1 MELLCI
7 FAALAVLFLFCA
19 FLTLKCNLHAALAP
33 LSALGIAV
41 AWLTAAGMA
50 NLLLPGT
57 VLLWAVFAGSGVWAL
72 VPHKGQRPA
81 YRRLVT
87 PGAVLF
93 WGMALAFAVY
103 FFIRQPL
110 ATKYDELSLWAT
122 AVKVTKADNR
132 LYALATLG
140 TPWPQTQNPGL
151 PLLSY
156 FFQFLGHYADWKIYV
171 AYDVLAAAV
180 FAAVLG
186 GLNFRQYRIAV
197 PLAAICWFAPW
208 FLTVY
213 NHTIYLDTTY
223 MTAYGDVPAGLA
235 LGGAVALWLA
245 LRKTGGPK
253 WAVLPVLA
261 LAANIKANTFVLSLV
276 AAGLMAVDAWLFAE
290 HPFKKG
296 LARRTG
302 FAIACFAAPMLI
314 YYFWNIRYV
323 GILVAKSASEGG
335 TGETS
340 APLSAVV
347 INGIKIL
354 LGQPVEGFYAER
366 EAQFRTAMADMGH
379 QFWTSDGKLSMI
391 GQGRNVVALI
401 AIVFAVA
408 ILAAASRRLKAR
420 IAVIGA
426 LSGVCFLGY
435 NLMLALSYG
444 FIFKTFQAEQLTDY
458 NRYIYSYYIG
468 WFILALG
475 CLSVALLPQITVKCE
490 ADGPTAVFAATRRQP
505 RLAFELFVLVLA
517 CGMLFRQGQ
526 LILPQLSVLG
536 FADSEF
542 TDRRAERAEA
552 ELVCSYLA
560 PDDRVFYVGQGDNGE
575 GWFSAVFDFYP
586 ILVDYSGTVT
596 TDPDTGETKM
606 IGGGGE
612 LGLPELQP
620 AEGVKNTYYHGFT
633 AQELDDI
640 VRGNGCTVLYIQTLD
655 DIFVQSYADL
665 FTDKLA
671 AAQSGETLLYR
682 VTDAGFAPMPM
693 EVSAQ

>member
-208 FLTVY
+208 FLAVY

-276 AAGLMAVDAWLFAE
+276 AAGLMWYNAARFGSVFDFGANYNLTSNDMTRRGFAVGRIAPAVVTFLLGIPGVQTVFPYLSATKMQTNYMGLTITELYYGGAFACL
-290 HPFKKG
+290 PLLWG
-296 LARRTG
+296 LGCLPLARRRLDRCRDLRAVFHLT
-302 FAIACFAAPMLI
+302 AICTVVLAVLDCQMAGML
-314 YYFWNIRYV
+314 YRYQSDWL
-323 GILVAKSASEGG
+323 G
-335 TGETS
+335 
-340 APLSAVV
+340 PL
-347 INGIKIL
+347 L
-354 LGQPVEGFYAER
+354 
-366 EAQFRTAMADMGH
+366 
-379 QFWTSDGKLSMI
+379 
-391 GQGRNVVALI
+391 
-401 AIVFAVA
+401 
-408 ILAAASRRLKAR
+408 LAAALAWLLAERTLQGRGLPVLTKALR
-420 IAVIGA
+420 TVFPLAVLAGI
-426 LSGVCFLGY
+426 CY
-435 NLMLALSYG
+435 NFCVY
-444 FIFKTFQAEQLTDY
+444 
-458 NRYIYSYYIG
+458 
-468 WFILALG
+468 
-475 CLSVALLPQITVKCE
+475 
-490 ADGPTAVFAATRRQP
+490 FAAEPQMMGQNP
-505 RLAFELFVLVLA
+505 ALYENVSRL
-517 CGMLFRQGQ
+517 
-526 LILPQLSVLG
+526 
-536 FADSEF
+536 
-542 TDRRAERAEA
+542 
-552 ELVCSYLA
+552 
-560 PDDRVFYVGQGDNGE
+560 
-575 GWFSAVFDFYP
+575 
-586 ILVDYSGTVT
+586 
-596 TDPDTGETKM
+596 
-606 IGGGGE
+606 
-612 LGLPELQP
+612 
-620 AEGVKNTYYHGFT
+620 
-633 AQELDDI
+633 
-640 VRGNGCTVLYIQTLD
+640 
-655 DIFVQSYADL
+655 VQFWL
-665 FTDKLA
+665 
-671 AAQSGETLLYR
+671 
-682 VTDAGFAPMPM
+682 
-693 EVSAQ
+693 

>member
-1 MELLCI
+1 MHLCR
-7 FAALAVLFLFCA
+7 AGGAVLFCA

-33 LSALGIAV
+33 LTALGIAV

-72 VPHKGQRPA
+72 VPHKDQRPA

-156 FFQFLGHYADWKIYV
+156 FFQFLGRYADWKIYV

-186 GLNFRQYRIAV
+186 GLNFHQYRIAV

-366 EAQFRTAMADMGH
+366 QSQFTQAMADMGH
-379 QFWTSDGKLSMI
+379 QFWTSDGRLSMI
-391 GQGRNVVALI
+391 GQGRNVVVLI
-401 AIVFAVA
+401 LLVFLVAAICARGRQLKLRIGCIGVLS
-408 ILAAASRRLKAR
+408 LA
-420 IAVIGA
+420 
-426 LSGVCFLGY
+426 CFVGY

-444 FIFKTFQAEQLTDY
+444 FISSRIRLWGWWIITAISIPTISAGSLWRWPAGAPPCKPRMA
-458 NRYIYSYYIG
+458 NRK
-468 WFILALG
+468 
-475 CLSVALLPQITVKCE
+475 PR
-490 ADGPTAVFAATRRQP
+490 PAA
-505 RLAFELFVLVLA
+505 
-517 CGMLFRQGQ
+517 
-526 LILPQLSVLG
+526 
-536 FADSEF
+536 
-542 TDRRAERAEA
+542 
-552 ELVCSYLA
+552 
-560 PDDRVFYVGQGDNGE
+560 
-575 GWFSAVFDFYP
+575 
-586 ILVDYSGTVT
+586 
-596 TDPDTGETKM
+596 
-606 IGGGGE
+606 
-612 LGLPELQP
+612 GLPWRARP
-620 AEGVKNTYYHGFT
+620 VF
-633 AQELDDI
+633 
-640 VRGNGCTVLYIQTLD
+640 C
-655 DIFVQSYADL
+655 
-665 FTDKLA
+665 
-671 AAQSGETLLYR
+671 
-682 VTDAGFAPMPM
+682 
-693 EVSAQ
+693 

>member
-1 MELLCI
+1 
-7 FAALAVLFLFCA
+7 
-19 FLTLKCNLHAALAP
+19 
-33 LSALGIAV
+33 
-41 AWLTAAGMA
+41 
-50 NLLLPGT
+50 
-57 VLLWAVFAGSGVWAL
+57 
-72 VPHKGQRPA
+72 
-81 YRRLVT
+81 
-87 PGAVLF
+87 
-93 WGMALAFAVY
+93 
-103 FFIRQPL
+103 
-110 ATKYDELSLWAT
+110 
-122 AVKVTKADNR
+122 
-132 LYALATLG
+132 
-140 TPWPQTQNPGL
+140 
-151 PLLSY
+151 
-156 FFQFLGHYADWKIYV
+156 
-171 AYDVLAAAV
+171 
-180 FAAVLG
+180 
-186 GLNFRQYRIAV
+186 
-197 PLAAICWFAPW
+197 
-208 FLTVY
+208 
-213 NHTIYLDTTY
+213 
-223 MTAYGDVPAGLA
+223 
-235 LGGAVALWLA
+235 
-245 LRKTGGPK
+245 
-253 WAVLPVLA
+253 
-261 LAANIKANTFVLSLV
+261 
-276 AAGLMAVDAWLFAE
+276 
-290 HPFKKG
+290 
-296 LARRTG
+296 
-302 FAIACFAAPMLI
+302 
-314 YYFWNIRYV
+314 
-323 GILVAKSASEGG
+323 
-335 TGETS
+335 
-340 APLSAVV
+340 
-347 INGIKIL
+347 
-354 LGQPVEGFYAER
+354 
-366 EAQFRTAMADMGH
+366 MADMGH

-475 CLSVALLPQITVKCE
+475 CLSVALLPQITVKGG
-490 ADGPTAVFAATRRQP
+490 ADGPTAVFTAVRRQP
-505 RLAFELFVLVLA
+505 HAVFELFVLALA
-517 CGMLFRQGQ
+517 CGMLFRQNQ

-620 AEGVKNTYYHGFT
+620 AEGVKNTYYHAFT
-633 AQELDDI
+633 AQELDSI

>member
-57 VLLWAVFAGSGVWAL
+57 VLLWAVFAGSGVWVL

-245 LRKTGGPK
+245 LRKTGG
-253 WAVLPVLA
+253 
-261 LAANIKANTFVLSLV
+261 T
-276 AAGLMAVDAWLFAE
+276 LMAGSTLTVHEKIMTTGDQHAVTDFDVDL
-290 HPFKKG
+290 
-296 LARRTG
+296 
-302 FAIACFAAPMLI
+302 
-314 YYFWNIRYV
+314 
-323 GILVAKSASEGG
+323 
-335 TGETS
+335 
-340 APLSAVV
+340 
-347 INGIKIL
+347 
-354 LGQPVEGFYAER
+354 
-366 EAQFRTAMADMGH
+366 
-379 QFWTSDGKLSMI
+379 
-391 GQGRNVVALI
+391 
-401 AIVFAVA
+401 
-408 ILAAASRRLKAR
+408 
-420 IAVIGA
+420 
-426 LSGVCFLGY
+426 
-435 NLMLALSYG
+435 
-444 FIFKTFQAEQLTDY
+444 
-458 NRYIYSYYIG
+458 
-468 WFILALG
+468 
-475 CLSVALLPQITVKCE
+475 
-490 ADGPTAVFAATRRQP
+490 
-505 RLAFELFVLVLA
+505 
-517 CGMLFRQGQ
+517 
-526 LILPQLSVLG
+526 
-536 FADSEF
+536 
-542 TDRRAERAEA
+542 
-552 ELVCSYLA
+552 
-560 PDDRVFYVGQGDNGE
+560 NGE
-575 GWFSAVFDFYP
+575 GCSANVVSRSVAKDVSKQEFISHINGNCACAGHSECDAIIMDHASVIASP
-586 ILVDYSGTVT
+586 ALTANSVDASLIHEAAIGKIA
-596 TDPDTGETKM
+596 GEQLIKLMT
-606 IGGGGE
+606 
-612 LGLPELQP
+612 LGLTEKE
-620 AEGVKNTYYHGFT
+620 AEDQIVNGF
-633 AQELDDI
+633 L
-640 VRGNGCTVLYIQTLD
+640 
-655 DIFVQSYADL
+655 
-665 FTDKLA
+665 K
-671 AAQSGETLLYR
+671 
-682 VTDAGFAPMPM
+682 
-693 EVSAQ
+693 

>member
-7 FAALAVLFLFCA
+7 LAALAVLFLFCA

-33 LSALGIAV
+33 LTALGIAV
-41 AWLTAAGMA
+41 AWLTIVGMA

-57 VLLWAVFAGSGVWAL
+57 VLLWAVFAGSGVCAL

-81 YRRLVT
+81 YRCLVT

-290 HPFKKG
+290 RPFKKG

-366 EAQFRTAMADMGH
+366 QSQFTQAMADMGH
-379 QFWTSDGKLSMI
+379 QFWTSDGRLSMI
-391 GQGRNVVALI
+391 GQGRNIVVLIAAVFVVALLT
-401 AIVFAVA
+401 AG
-408 ILAAASRRLKAR
+408 SRRLRLR
-420 IAVIGA
+420 IGSMGV
-426 LSGVCFLGY
+426 LSAVCFLGY
-435 NLMLALSYG
+435 NLELALSYG
-444 FIFKTFQAEQLTDY
+444 FIFKPFQAERLEDY
-458 NRYIYSYYIG
+458 NRYIESYYIG
-468 WFILALG
+468 WFLMALA
-475 CLSVALLPQITVKCE
+475 CLMIALQPQLETVSKVN
-490 ADGPTAVFAATRRQP
+490 GPTATFTTSRYAPKRPLAAQGIVLLLAVAMLVRQNQI
-505 RLAFELFVLVLA
+505 V
-517 CGMLFRQGQ
+517 
-526 LILPQLSVLG
+526 LPQLSVLG

-542 TDRRAERAEA
+542 ADRKQARAEA
-552 ELVCSYLA
+552 EAVCANLQ
-560 PDDRVFYVGQGDNGE
+560 PDDRVFYVSQGDNGE

-586 ILVDYSGTVT
+586 VLVDYSGIMS
-596 TDPDTGETKM
+596 EM
-606 IGGGGE
+606 NGGGGTF
-612 LGLPELQP
+612 GLPELKP
-620 AEGVKNTYYHGFT
+620 DEGVKATYYHAFT
-633 AQELDDI
+633 ADELDAI
-640 VRGNGCTVLYIQTLD
+640 VRGNGCTVLYLQKIE
-655 DIFVQSYADL
+655 DIFVQSYSDL
-665 FTDKLA
+665 FTDQLA
-671 AAQSGETLLYR
+671 AAQAGETLLYR
-682 VTDAGFAPMPM
+682 VTDTGYAPVEMQGG
-693 EVSAQ
+693 AA

>member
-1 MELLCI
+1 MELLCVLAAV
-7 FAALAVLFLFCA
+7 AALFCGCAV
-19 FLTLKCNLHAALAP
+19 LTLKCRVPASVAP
-33 LSALGIAV
+33 LTALSAIVAV
-41 AWLTAAGMA
+41 LTLAAMAGVLYPAAWLLYLLCLAG
-50 NLLLPGT
+50 
-57 VLLWAVFAGSGVWAL
+57 GVWVAASCR
-72 VPHKGQRPA
+72 GSTGAAQR
-81 YRRLVT
+81 LFT
-87 PGAVLF
+87 PGSVLF
-93 WGMALAFAVY
+93 WGMALAFTVY
-103 FFIRQPL
+103 FFVQQPM
-110 ATKYDELSLWAT
+110 ATDFDELSLWAT
-122 AVKVTKADNR
+122 AVKITKVNDS
-132 LYALATLG
+132 LYAT
-140 TPWPQTQNPGL
+140 
-151 PLLSY
+151 
-156 FFQFLGHYADWKIYV
+156 
-171 AYDVLAAAV
+171 
-180 FAAVLG
+180 
-186 GLNFRQYRIAV
+186 
-197 PLAAICWFAPW
+197 
-208 FLTVY
+208 
-213 NHTIYLDTTY
+213 
-223 MTAYGDVPAGLA
+223 
-235 LGGAVALWLA
+235 
-245 LRKTGGPK
+245 
-253 WAVLPVLA
+253 
-261 LAANIKANTFVLSLV
+261 
-276 AAGLMAVDAWLFAE
+276 
-290 HPFKKG
+290 
-296 LARRTG
+296 
-302 FAIACFAAPMLI
+302 
-314 YYFWNIRYV
+314 
-323 GILVAKSASEGG
+323 
-335 TGETS
+335 
-340 APLSAVV
+340 
-347 INGIKIL
+347 
-354 LGQPVEGFYAER
+354 AER

-408 ILAAASRRLKAR
+408 ILTAASRRLKAR

-444 FIFKTFQAEQLTDY
+444 FIFVPFQAEQLVDY

-475 CLSVALLPQITVKCE
+475 CLSVALLPQITVKGG

-505 RLAFELFVLVLA
+505 HAAFELFVLALA
-517 CGMLFRQGQ
+517 CGMLFRQSQ

-620 AEGVKNTYYHGFT
+620 GEGVKNTYYHAFT
-633 AQELDDI
+633 AEELDSI

-682 VTDAGFAPMPM
+682 VTDAGFTPMQM
-693 EVSAQ
+693 EVSAR

>member
-1 MELLCI
+1 MELLCVLAAV
-7 FAALAVLFLFCA
+7 AALFCGCAV
-19 FLTLKCNLHAALAP
+19 LTLKCRVPASVAP
-33 LSALGIAV
+33 LTALSAIVAV
-41 AWLTAAGMA
+41 LTLAAMAGVLYPAAWLLYLLCLAG
-50 NLLLPGT
+50 
-57 VLLWAVFAGSGVWAL
+57 GVWVAASCR
-72 VPHKGQRPA
+72 GSTGAAQR
-81 YRRLVT
+81 LFT
-87 PGAVLF
+87 PGSVLF
-93 WGMALAFAVY
+93 WGMALAFTVY
-103 FFIRQPL
+103 FFVRQPM
-110 ATKYDELSLWAT
+110 ATDFDELSLWAT
-122 AVKVTKADNR
+122 AVKITKVNDS
-132 LYALATLG
+132 LYATAELG
-140 TPWPQTQNPGL
+140 TPWAATQNPGL
-151 PLLSY
+151 PLLAY
-156 FFQFLGHYADWKIYV
+156 FFQFFGDYSDWKIYV
-171 AYDVLAAAV
+171 GYDILYFSV
-180 FAAVLG
+180 FAAVVG
-186 GLNFRQYRIAV
+186 AV
-197 PLAAICWFAPW
+197 PRKKWRVAVPMAAVLWCVPF
-208 FLTVY
+208 FFTNY
-213 NHTIYLDTTY
+213 NHTIYLTTTY
-223 MTAYGDVPAGLA
+223 MTSYGDVPAGL
-235 LGGAVALWLA
+235 V
-245 LRKTGGPK
+245 
-253 WAVLPVLA
+253 
-261 LAANIKANTFVLSLV
+261 
-276 AAGLMAVDAWLFAE
+276 AVDEWLFADDGD
-290 HPFKKG
+290 FKAG
-296 LARRTG
+296 LLPRTG
-302 FAIACFAAPMLI
+302 FSLACFAAPMAI
-314 YYFWNIRYV
+314 YYLWNVRYV
-323 GILVAKSASEGG
+323 GWLVSRSASDSGV
-335 TGETS
+335 GETS

-347 INGIKIL
+347 VNGIKIL

-401 AIVFAVA
+401 AIVFVVA

-420 IAVIGA
+420 IAVIGV

-444 FIFKTFQAEQLTDY
+444 FIFVPFQAEQLIDY

-517 CGMLFRQGQ
+517 CGMLFRQSQ

-552 ELVCSYLA
+552 ELVCSYLD

>member
-33 LSALGIAV
+33 LTALGIAV

-57 VLLWAVFAGSGVWAL
+57 VLLWAVFVGSGVWGL

-245 LRKTGGPK
+245 P
-253 WAVLPVLA
+253 
-261 LAANIKANTFVLSLV
+261 
-276 AAGLMAVDAWLFAE
+276 
-290 HPFKKG
+290 
-296 LARRTG
+296 
-302 FAIACFAAPMLI
+302 AAPAL
-314 YYFWNIRYV
+314 
-323 GILVAKSASEGG
+323 
-335 TGETS
+335 
-340 APLSAVV
+340 PL
-347 INGIKIL
+347 
-354 LGQPVEGFYAER
+354 P
-366 EAQFRTAMADMGH
+366 
-379 QFWTSDGKLSMI
+379 
-391 GQGRNVVALI
+391 AL
-401 AIVFAVA
+401 
-408 ILAAASRRLKAR
+408 
-420 IAVIGA
+420 
-426 LSGVCFLGY
+426 
-435 NLMLALSYG
+435 
-444 FIFKTFQAEQLTDY
+444 
-458 NRYIYSYYIG
+458 
-468 WFILALG
+468 
-475 CLSVALLPQITVKCE
+475 
-490 ADGPTAVFAATRRQP
+490 P
-505 RLAFELFVLVLA
+505 RP
-517 CGMLFRQGQ
+517 C
-526 LILPQLSVLG
+526 
-536 FADSEF
+536 
-542 TDRRAERAEA
+542 
-552 ELVCSYLA
+552 
-560 PDDRVFYVGQGDNGE
+560 
-575 GWFSAVFDFYP
+575 
-586 ILVDYSGTVT
+586 
-596 TDPDTGETKM
+596 
-606 IGGGGE
+606 
-612 LGLPELQP
+612 
-620 AEGVKNTYYHGFT
+620 
-633 AQELDDI
+633 
-640 VRGNGCTVLYIQTLD
+640 
-655 DIFVQSYADL
+655 
-665 FTDKLA
+665 
-671 AAQSGETLLYR
+671 
-682 VTDAGFAPMPM
+682 
-693 EVSAQ
+693 